1 MSTRSTAFSTR
12 ILRFAAGGPLS
23 SRGLFPRRFSAASA
37 GLLALTLALPAC
49 TSTGRDFGALLT
61 QRESPA
67 RQHVS
72 RSSYDALIARH
83 ARENGVPL
91 RLARAVVELESGYN
105 AGATGRGTVGL
116 MQIKPAT
123 ARGIGYRGSAAGLYD
138 ADTNIRWGMRYLGG
152 AYKLGR
158 GDTCATALRY
168 QGGHRATRA
177 SASSR
182 AYCARLKAIM
192 ARRGG

>member
-1 MSTRSTAFSTR
+1 MV
-12 ILRFAAGGPLS
+12 
-23 SRGLFPRRFSAASA
+23 
-37 GLLALTLALPAC
+37 LPAC
-49 TSTGRDFGALLT
+49 TSSGRDLGALLT

-67 RQHVS
+67 RQHV
-72 RSSYDALIARH
+72 RSGSYDALIARH
-83 ARENGVPL
+83 AAENGVPL

-138 ADTNIRWGMRYLGG
+138 ADTNVRFGMRYLGG

-192 ARRGG
+192 ARRGR